1 MTHFVKVVSNILS
14 KVTCDLET
22 ESDLSDTINLVE
34 EELKL
39 KDISIENIVRRWRKE
54 PRLQDEGGYKLLR
67 IDGDKAFQEKNYDKA
82 MKMYR

>member
-1 MTHFVKVVSNILS
+1 MTQFVKVVSNILS